1 MVTAYVALGA
11 NLGDAHAALRR
22 ARAALDSATH
32 SRVIACSS
40 IYKTPALGDDGVPIN
55 PPSPDYLNAVL
66 ALETSLS
73 PEDLLGFMQAI
84 ETAAGRQR
92 PYRLAPRTL
101 DLDLLRFGSL
111 RSDKPNLTLPHPRMM
126 SRAFVL
132 LPLAEIAPEQVT
144 PAELAAVQG
153 QRIERIGPL
162 EPLTAAKD

>member
-22 ARAALDSATH
+22 ARAALDSAAH

-40 IYKTPALGDDGVPIN
+40 IYKTPALGDDGVPID

-73 PEDLLGFMQAI
+73 ALDLLVFMQSI
-84 ETAAGRQR
+84 ENAAGRQR

>member
-22 ARAALDSATH
+22 ARAALDSAAH
-32 SRVIACSS
+32 SRVIACSH
-40 IYKTPALGDDGVPIN
+40 IYKTPALDDDGVPMD

-73 PEDLLGFMQAI
+73 AQDLLGFMQAI
-84 ETAAGRQR
+84 ENAAGRQR

-153 QRIERIGPL
+153 QLIQRLGPL
-162 EPLTAAKD
+162 EPITAAKD

>member
-11 NLGDAHAALRR
+11 NLGDARAALRQ
-22 ARAALDSATH
+22 ARAAMDSAAH

-40 IYKTPALGDDGVPIN
+40 IYKTPALDDDAVPMD

-73 PEDLLGFMQAI
+73 AEDLLVFMQTI

-92 PYRLAPRTL
+92 PYKLAPRTL
-101 DLDLLRFGSL
+101 DLDLLRFGNL
-111 RSDKPNLTLPHPRMM
+111 QSDKANLILPHPRMM

-144 PAELAAVQG
+144 PVELAAVQG
-153 QRIERIGPL
+153 QLIQRLGPL

>member
-11 NLGDAHAALRR
+11 NLGEAHAALRR
-22 ARAALDSATH
+22 ARAALESAAH

-40 IYKTPALGDDGVPIN
+40 IYKTPALGDDGVPMD

-66 ALETSLS
+66 VLETSLS
-73 PEDLLGFMQAI
+73 AQDLLGFMQAI
-84 ETAAGRQR
+84 ENAAGRQR

-111 RSDKPNLTLPHPRMM
+111 RSDKPSLTLPHPRMM

-144 PAELAAVQG
+144 PAELAAVQA
-153 QRIERIGPL
+153 QKIERIGPL
-162 EPLTAAKD
+162 TAAKD

>member
-22 ARAALDSATH
+22 ARAALDSEAH
-32 SRVIACSS
+32 SRVIACSH
-40 IYKTPALGDDGVPIN
+40 IYKTPALGDDAVPMD

-73 PEDLLGFMQAI
+73 AQDLLVFMQAI
-84 ETAAGRQR
+84 EAAAGRVR

-111 RSDKPNLTLPHPRMM
+111 QCNQPNLTLPHPRMM

-132 LPLAEIAPEQVT
+132 VPLAKIAPEQVT
-144 PAELAAVQG
+144 PAQLAAVQG
-153 QRIERIGPL
+153 QLIQRLGPL

>member
-22 ARAALDSATH
+22 ARAALESAAH

-40 IYKTPALGDDGVPIN
+40 IYNTPALDDDGVPMD

-73 PEDLLGFMQAI
+73 AQDLLGFMQAI
-84 ETAAGRQR
+84 ENAAGRQR
-92 PYRLAPRTL
+92 PFRLAPRTL

-111 RSDKPNLTLPHPRMM
+111 RSDKPSLTLPHPRMM

-153 QRIERIGPL
+153 QLIQRLGPL
-162 EPLTAAKD
+162 EPITAAKD

>member
-22 ARAALDSATH
+22 ARAALESAAH

-40 IYKTPALGDDGVPIN
+40 IYKTPALGDDGVPMD

-66 ALETSLS
+66 ALETLLS
-73 PEDLLGFMQAI
+73 AQDLLGFMQAI
-84 ETAAGRQR
+84 ENAAGRQR

-111 RSDKPNLTLPHPRMM
+111 RSDKPSLTLPHPRMM

-153 QRIERIGPL
+153 QLIQRLGPL

>member
-22 ARAALDSATH
+22 ARAALESAAH

-40 IYKTPALGDDGVPIN
+40 IYKTPALDDDGVPID

-73 PEDLLGFMQAI
+73 AQDLLGFMQAI
-84 ETAAGRQR
+84 ENAAGRQR

-111 RSDKPNLTLPHPRMM
+111 RSDKPSLTLPHPRMM

-132 LPLAEIAPEQVT
+132 LPLAEIAPEQVA
-144 PAELAAVQG
+144 PAELTAVQG
-153 QRIERIGPL
+153 QLIERLGPL
-162 EPLTAAKD
+162 KAAKD

>member
-22 ARAALDSATH
+22 ARVALDSAAH

-40 IYKTPALGDDGVPIN
+40 IYKTPALDDDAVPMD

-73 PEDLLGFMQAI
+73 AEDLLVFMQSI
-84 ETAAGRQR
+84 ENAAGRQR

-111 RSDKPNLTLPHPRMM
+111 RREKANLTLPHPRMM

-153 QRIERIGPL
+153 QLIERIGPL

>member
-22 ARAALDSATH
+22 ARAALDSEAH
-32 SRVIACSS
+32 SRVIACSH
-40 IYKTPALGDDGVPIN
+40 IYKTPALGDDAAPMD

-73 PEDLLGFMQAI
+73 AQDLLVFMQAI
-84 ETAAGRQR
+84 EAAAGRVR

-111 RSDKPNLTLPHPRMM
+111 QSNQPNLTLPHPRMM

-132 LPLAEIAPEQVT
+132 VPLAEIAPEQVT
-144 PAELAAVQG
+144 PAQLAAVQG
-153 QRIERIGPL
+153 QLIQRLGPL
-162 EPLTAAKD
+162 LAARG

>member
-1 MVTAYVALGA
+1 M
-11 NLGDAHAALRR
+11 D
-22 ARAALDSATH
+22 
-32 SRVIACSS
+32 
-40 IYKTPALGDDGVPIN
+40 

-66 ALETSLS
+66 VLETSLS
-73 PEDLLGFMQAI
+73 AQDLLGFMQAI
-84 ETAAGRQR
+84 ENAAGRQR

-153 QRIERIGPL
+153 QLIQRLGPL

>member
-22 ARAALDSATH
+22 ARAALDSAAH

-40 IYKTPALGDDGVPIN
+40 IYKTPALDDDGVPMD

-73 PEDLLGFMQAI
+73 AQDLLGFMQAI
-84 ETAAGRQR
+84 ENAAGRQR

-111 RSDKPNLTLPHPRMM
+111 HSDKPNLTLPHPRMM

-132 LPLAEIAPEQVT
+132 VPLAEIAPEQVT

-153 QRIERIGPL
+153 QSIERLGPL
-162 EPLTAAKD
+162 LPVKD

>member
-11 NLGDAHAALRR
+11 NLGDAHAALRQ
-22 ARAALDSATH
+22 ARAALDSAAH
-32 SRVIACSS
+32 SQVIACSH
-40 IYKTPALGDDGVPIN
+40 IYKTPALGDDGVPMD
-55 PPSPDYLNAVL
+55 PSSPDYLNAVL

-73 PEDLLGFMQAI
+73 AQDLLGFMQAI
-84 ETAAGRQR
+84 ENAAGRQR

-101 DLDLLRFGSL
+101 DLDMLRFGSL

-153 QRIERIGPL
+153 QLIQRLGPL